1 MHARDRMNFPFTVT
15 FRAIA
20 ANYSRRDQ
28 TMSLRSLAATVALI
42 SAATLASPAR
52 AASGAVYTME
62 NAAGPN
68 TVVVYSRAS
77 NGTLTQT
84 QSVLTGGLGTGAGL
98 GSQGSLALSED
109 GRWLLAVNAGSN
121 DVTVFSVAGG
131 ELTAVGTQVSGGI
144 MPISVTVHNNTV
156 FVLNAGG
163 TPDITGFHLTTAGV
177 LVPIPSVQKVLTG
190 TGPAEVSFN
199 LDGTLVAVT
208 EKTSNTIVVFSIDSG
223 TLIGP
228 FISASAG
235 QEPFGFAFGPHNLL
249 LVTEAFN
256 AAQNGSAVSS
266 YQADAG
272 AGLRLI
278 TPSLSTTQ
286 TAACWL
292 VITGHG
298 RFAYAA
304 NAGSASISSYAV
316 AQDGSLALING
327 VAGSTPAGTSPQDL
341 ALSAGSQYLYNL
353 ASGTISEFQVAADG
367 SLTPIGSITG
377 LPASTVGLQAQ

>member
-1 MHARDRMNFPFTVT
+1 M
-15 FRAIA
+15 
-20 ANYSRRDQ
+20 S
-28 TMSLRSLAATVALI
+28 SLRSLAATVALL
-42 SAATLASPAR
+42 SAATLAPSAR

-77 NGTLTQT
+77 NGTLMQA

-98 GSQGSLALSED
+98 GSQGSIALSAD

-121 DVTVFSVAGG
+121 DVTVFSIAGG
-131 ELTAVGTQVSGGI
+131 ELTAVGTQASGGV
-144 MPISVTVHNNTV
+144 MPISVTVRDNTV

-163 TPDITGFHLTTAGV
+163 TPNITGFHLTNAGV
-177 LVPIPSVQKVLTG
+177 LVPIPSIQKVLTG

-208 EKTSNTIVVFSIDSG
+208 EKTSNTIVIFTIDSG
-223 TLIGP
+223 ELVGP
-228 FISASAG
+228 FIGASAG
-235 QEPFGFAFGPHNLL
+235 QEPFGFAFGPHNFL

-256 AAQNGSAVSS
+256 GAPNGSSVSS

-272 AGLRLI
+272 GGLRLI
-278 TPSLSTTQ
+278 TASLSTTQ

-292 VITGHG
+292 AITGNG

-304 NAGSASISSYAV
+304 NAVSASISSYAV
-316 AQDGSLALING
+316 APDGSLALLNAI
-327 VAGSTPAGTSPQDL
+327 AGSTPAGSKDL

-353 ASGTISEFQVAADG
+353 ASGTISEFQIAADG

-377 LPASTVGLQAQ
+377 LPTSTVGLQAR

>member
-1 MHARDRMNFPFTVT
+1 MA
-15 FRAIA
+15 
-20 ANYSRRDQ
+20 
-28 TMSLRSLAATVALI
+28 
-42 SAATLASPAR
+42 
-52 AASGAVYTME
+52 

-68 TVVVYSRAS
+68 AIVVYSRAS
-77 NGTLTQT
+77 NGTLVQT
-84 QSVLTGGLGTGAGL
+84 QSVLTGGTGTGAGL
-98 GSQGSLALSED
+98 GSQGSIALSPD
-109 GRWLLAVNAGSN
+109 GNWLLAVNAGSN
-121 DVTVFSVAGG
+121 DVTVFSVAGT
-131 ELTAVGTQVSGGI
+131 ELTPVSTVLSGGV

-163 TPDITGFHLTTAGV
+163 TPNITGFHLTNAGV
-177 LVPIPSVQKVLTG
+177 LVPIPSAQKVLTG

-199 LDGTLVAVT
+199 LDGSLVAVT
-208 EKTSNTIVVFSIDSG
+208 EKTSNTIVVFIIDAG
-223 TLIGP
+223 KLIGP

-235 QEPFGFAFGPHNLL
+235 QEPFGFAFGPHNFL

-256 AAQNGSAVSS
+256 GAPNGSSVSS

-272 AGLRLI
+272 GGLRLI
-278 TPSLSTTQ
+278 TASLSTTQ

-292 VITGHG
+292 AITGNG

-316 AQDGSLALING
+316 APDGSLALLNG
-327 VAGSTPAGTSPQDL
+327 IAGSTPAGSSPQDL

-367 SLTPIGSITG
+367 GLAPIGSITG
-377 LPASTVGLQAQ
+377 LPTSTVGLQAR